1 MNQRRV
7 VITGM
12 GIISPLG
19 IGIDEYWQSL
29 STGRSGVGP
38 ITQFDASGYKVRIA
52 AEVKGFEPTDYV
64 DRKSA
69 RRMDRFAQLSVAAAG
84 RAAENAGLDVAADAE
99 NIGVLV
105 ASGIGGVK
113 TFEKETAVLL
123 EKGPDRISPFFI
135 PMEIANMASA
145 QVSIHLGARG
155 PVSTVCTACS
165 AAANA
170 IGDAFEIVKRG
181 AADVML
187 TGGSEASIS
196 PVGIAAFAQM
206 GALSARNDEPE
217 RASRPFDSGRDG
229 FVMGEGSAILVLEE
243 RERALARGARILA
256 EVVGYGMTADA
267 FHMSLPEPSGE
278 NQARAMLAALQE
290 AGLKPADIDYINAHG
305 TSTPPGDRIET
316 LSIKLA
322 LGDHAGKVAVSS
334 TKSMMGHCLGAS
346 GALEAAACVL
356 AIDNGMIPP
365 TINLDNPDPECDLD
379 YVPNHARSQQ
389 IEVAASNS
397 FGFGGHNV
405 TLIFRAV

>member
-52 AEVKGFEPTDYV
+52 AEVKDFEPTDYV

-256 EVVGYGMTADA
+256 EVVGYGMTGDA

-322 LGDHAGKVAVSS
+322 LGDHAGQVAVSS

-356 AIDNGMIPP
+356 AIDNGVIPP

>member
-52 AEVKGFEPTDYV
+52 AEVKDFEPTDYV

-322 LGDHAGKVAVSS
+322 LGEHAGKVAVSS

-356 AIDNGMIPP
+356 AIDNGVIPP

>member
-19 IGIDEYWQSL
+19 IGVDEYWQSL

-52 AEVKGFEPTDYV
+52 AEVKDFEPTDYV

-256 EVVGYGMTADA
+256 EVVGYGMTGDA

-278 NQARAMLAALQE
+278 NQARAVLAALKE
-290 AGLKPADIDYINAHG
+290 AGLEPADIDYINAHG

-316 LSIKLA
+316 LSIKQA
-322 LGDHAGKVAVSS
+322 LGDHAGKVAVIS

-356 AIDNGMIPP
+356 AIDNGVIPP

>member
-1 MNQRRV
+1 
-7 VITGM
+7 M

-52 AEVKGFEPTDYV
+52 AEVKDFEPTDYV

-322 LGDHAGKVAVSS
+322 LGEHAGKVAVSS

-356 AIDNGMIPP
+356 AIDNGVIPP